1 MLNDGLVF
9 AVCLLTFAKNKKV
22 CPRNFRDSPVVG
34 TLSSNAGTA
43 NLIPR
48 HGVKIP
54 HASQP
59 KSQNTQQ
66 QYHNKFNKD
75 LEVHIKKKFF

>member
-9 AVCLLTFAKNKKV
+9 GVSLLTFAKTKV
-22 CPRNFRDSPVVG
+22 VV
-34 TLSSNAGTA
+34 TLLSNAGVA
-43 NLIPR
+43 NLIPC

-59 KSQNTQQ
+59 KSQNTKQ
-66 QYHNKFNKD
+66 QYHKFNKD
-75 LEVHIKKKFF
+75 LENGPHQNL

>member
-22 CPRNFRDSPVVG
+22 CPRNFPYSPVVG
-34 TLSSNAGTA
+34 TLTSNAGTA
-43 NLIPR
+43 NFIPFQ
-48 HGVKIP
+48 GVKIP
-54 HASQP
+54 HATQP

-66 QYHNKFNKD
+66 QSHNKFNKD